1 MLHCNI
7 VAMHNNPFKLNVR
20 RKAMSTAIY
29 ENISKVGKSSYEAI
43 KELYTINSNL
53 AEQLAEQQLAL
64 VTLGVEFSAS
74 QLKLASEAKGYKEII
89 SGQTEIATDVSSKV
103 QGIARNTMDI
113 MNETKN
119 QITAWFEKGVKE
131 AAKVVP
137 LTSKVA

>member
-1 MLHCNI
+1 
-7 VAMHNNPFKLNVR
+7 
-20 RKAMSTAIY
+20 MSTAIY

-43 KELYTINSNL
+43 KEFYTINSNL

-119 QITAWFEKGVKE
+119 QISAWFEKGVKE